1 MLIVC
6 LASVTNNLRLTR
18 MWMLVLLPEVNVPS
32 VLDGVTLPGSVHPR
46 SKLGKVAK
54 DSKAKAHSKKGDL
67 KAHLPRDTMLLEKDF
82 KMVEKP
88 DLGDRKVDPKDPSYA
103 INVENPDIRR
113 RIAELGLMR
122 HLNNLFL
129 LLGVF
134 G

>member
-1 MLIVC
+1 MTWILV
-6 LASVTNNLRLTR
+6 RL
-18 MWMLVLLPEVNVPS
+18 PGVNVLN
-32 VLDGVTLPGSVHPR
+32 VLDGVIMPDNALPR
-46 SKLGKVAK
+46 TNKEKAAK
-54 DSKAKAHSKKGDL
+54 DSKARAHSLKGDSKDL
-67 KAHLPRDTMLLEKDF
+67 QPRDTMLLEKDF

-88 DLGDRKVDPKDPSYA
+88 DLGDRKVDPKDPSYV
-103 INVENPDIRR
+103 INAENPDIRR